1 MIHFQKLK
9 KLKMLTL
16 ENYSSLD
23 GGWAE
28 NMLIRCLKLFPF
40 SEDLIF
46 SVNIFWIL
54 RLSGINSD

>member
-1 MIHFQKLK
+1 
-9 KLKMLTL
+9 MLTL